1 MDLAGYHPGG
11 RVADGQRAG
20 VAGLPAIAGRRPVHT
35 PLSARNDQTPHRLL
49 RGHARSHRE
58 PSRLRSVCS
67 TCGSGHAREEAGNAH
82 AAGLA
87 VAGSD
92 ASMGRRTQGAGLARL
107 IPEGAPVIPPQLTPL
122 HDMSQL
128 SNALSAESAPP
139 ARQQAPDAPVVKSL
153 DGQQVKLPGYIVPL
167 EVNEE
172 GRTTEFLLVPYYGA
186 CIHVPPPPPN
196 QIVHIFSEMGVR
208 VEDSTSP
215 TGSRER
221 CRLELPAASWPTPAT
236 RWKPRKSTLMS

>member
-1 MDLAGYHPGG
+1 MIHYLLRFFAGKPAPTPG
-11 RVADGQRAG
+11 RV
-20 VAGLPAIAGRRPVHT
+20 
-35 PLSARNDQTPHRLL
+35 PLV
-49 RGHARSHRE
+49 G
-58 PSRLRSVCS
+58 
-67 TCGSGHAREEAGNAH
+67 
-82 AAGLA
+82 
-87 VAGSD
+87 AGSLAKRPALQILLSLLITVAMPLW
-92 ASMGRRTQGAGLARL
+92 ASEPRELDWPAL

-167 EVNEE
+167 EVSEE

-208 VEDSTSP
+208 VEDLYQPYWIEGKMQVRASS
-215 TGSRER
+215 S
-221 CRLELPAASWPTPAT
+221 ELADAGYQMEAEKIYAYEL
-236 RWKPRKSTLMS
+236 R